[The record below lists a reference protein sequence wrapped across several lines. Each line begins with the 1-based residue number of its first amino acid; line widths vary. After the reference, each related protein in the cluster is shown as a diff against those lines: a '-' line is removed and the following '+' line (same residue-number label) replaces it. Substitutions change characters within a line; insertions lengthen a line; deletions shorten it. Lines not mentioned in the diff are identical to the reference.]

1 MTMMINQSS
10 TEGQSVSRTKLM
22 INGGNFPPIQKCIRC
37 IHYLFGNSC
46 NNYVM
51 PDIIVETYYSVT
63 YSCIQSPISNVDG
76 QGDSSILYGQAEV
89 IIFISCKIHQNK
101 NVCTSTKEKLI
112 QFQTFF
118 LPTLLVAGS
127 LISKEKRTVF

>member
-46 NNYVM
+46 NDYVM

-89 IIFISCKIHQNK
+89 IIFISCKIHQTK
-101 NVCTSTKEKLI
+101 NVHTSIEKLI

-118 LPTLLVAGS
+118 YLLSSGS